1 MAKNNKGLL
10 DENADMNARVK
21 TNNTVG
27 PSHSQVLK
35 EVNVSVLTENHV
47 VIIQDKKKQKD
58 EVVNGSKLFVEQIVS
73 GDA

>member
-1 MAKNNKGLL
+1 M
-10 DENADMNARVK
+10 
-21 TNNTVG
+21 
-27 PSHSQVLK
+27 LK